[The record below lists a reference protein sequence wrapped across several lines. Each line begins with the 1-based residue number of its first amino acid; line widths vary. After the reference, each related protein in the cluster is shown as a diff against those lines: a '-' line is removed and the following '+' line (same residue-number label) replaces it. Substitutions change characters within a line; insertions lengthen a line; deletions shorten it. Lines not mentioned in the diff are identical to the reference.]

1 MANFAERE
9 MYDMFGIVA
18 NNHPELKRILMP
30 EDWVGHPLLKTYP
43 LQGDE
48 AASWYEVDKIFGK
61 EYRDVIGP
69 ELRDPSR
76 IDRGDTQRFAR
87 VGKEVP
93 FGADPELLKEAEKS
107 IEDQQPNKLT
117 PFFENLNFERKD
129 NTMVINFGPQ
139 HPSAHG
145 QLRLVLELQGEQVTK
160 AYPDIGYLHRGVEKM
175 GENMIY
181 NEFLPTT
188 DRLDYIASTANN
200 YAFALAVERLI
211 GIEDK
216 VPRRA
221 KVIRTMLLELNR
233 IISHLF
239 FLATHAL
246 DVGAMSIFLYAF
258 REREY
263 AMDLMED
270 YCGARL
276 THAAVRI
283 GGVPLDLPDGWL
295 QKLET
300 YLNNLPEQ
308 IKMYEDLLT
317 ENRIW
322 KMRLEDVG
330 VVDKDMAFDWGCS
343 GVMLRGSGVAYDIR
357 KEEPYEL
364 YGELDFDIPVSNRCD
379 SYGRYRLYMEEM
391 KESSKEFTRA
401 YGKCTTIYFGTKRR
415 NYDTKLCTYAAFC
428 ACNSGYASAKRY
440 SLCTNRI
447 TKR

>member
-1 MANFAERE
+1 M
-9 MYDMFGIVA
+9 
-18 NNHPELKRILMP
+18 
-30 EDWVGHPLLKTYP
+30 
-43 LQGDE
+43 
-48 AASWYEVDKIFGK
+48 
-61 EYRDVIGP
+61 
-69 ELRDPSR
+69 
-76 IDRGDTQRFAR
+76 
-87 VGKEVP
+87 
-93 FGADPELLKEAEKS
+93 
-107 IEDQQPNKLT
+107 QQPNKLK

-145 QLRLVLELQGEQVTK
+145 QLRLVLELQGEQVVK

-188 DRLDYIASTANN
+188 DRLDYIASTSNN
-200 YAFALAVERLI
+200 YAFALSVERLL

-221 KVIRTMLLELNR
+221 KVIRTMLLEINR

-276 THAAVRI
+276 THSAVRI
-283 GGVPLDLPDGWL
+283 GGVPLDLPNGWIESL
-295 QKLET
+295 GNF
-300 YLNNLPEQ
+300 LNNLPEQ
-308 IKMYEDLLT
+308 IKLYEDLLT

-330 VVDKDMAFDWGCS
+330 VVTPEDALSWGCT
-343 GVMLRGSGVAYDIR
+343 GPMLRGSGIAYDIR

-364 YGELDFDIPVSNRCD
+364 YAELDFDIPVTKRND

-391 KESSKEFTRA
+391 KESVKILRQLISMYPKTDTQLMAHAPEYISAPKEEIMTQNYALMQHFVLVTQGMRPPKGTVYAPTESPKGELGFYIVSEGEPYAYKMKVRA
-401 YGKCTTIYFGTKRR
+401 PSFFHTGLLQDLLVGTYIADVVTIIGSTNIVFGEVDR
-415 NYDTKLCTYAAFC
+415 
-428 ACNSGYASAKRY
+428 
-440 SLCTNRI
+440 
-447 TKR
+447 

>member
-1 MANFAERE
+1 M
-9 MYDMFGIVA
+9 
-18 NNHPELKRILMP
+18 
-30 EDWVGHPLLKTYP
+30 
-43 LQGDE
+43 
-48 AASWYEVDKIFGK
+48 
-61 EYRDVIGP
+61 
-69 ELRDPSR
+69 
-76 IDRGDTQRFAR
+76 
-87 VGKEVP
+87 
-93 FGADPELLKEAEKS
+93 
-107 IEDQQPNKLT
+107 QQPNKLN

-145 QLRLVLELQGEQVTK
+145 QLRLVLELQGEQVVK

-188 DRLDYIASTANN
+188 DRLDYIASTSNN
-200 YAFALAVERLI
+200 YAFALAVERLL

-221 KVIRTMLLELNR
+221 KVIRTMLLEINR

-239 FLATHAL
+239 FIATHAL

-258 REREY
+258 REREF

-283 GGVPLDLPDGWL
+283 GGVPLDLPAGWIESL
-295 QKLET
+295 SEF
-300 YLNNLPEQ
+300 LNKLPEQ
-308 IKMYEDLLT
+308 IKLYEDLLT

-330 VVDKDMAFDWGCS
+330 VVTPDDALSWGCT
-343 GVMLRGSGVAYDIR
+343 GPMLRGSGIAYDIR

-364 YGELDFDIPVSNRCD
+364 YSELDFDIPVSDRND

-391 KESSKEFTRA
+391 KESVKILRQLISMYPKTECKLMAHAPEYISAPKEEIMTQNYALMQHFVLVTQGMRPPKGTVYAPTESPKGELGFYIVSEGEPYAYRMKVRA
-401 YGKCTTIYFGTKRR
+401 PSFFHTGLLQDLLVGTYIADVVTIIGSTNIVFGEVDR
-415 NYDTKLCTYAAFC
+415 
-428 ACNSGYASAKRY
+428 
-440 SLCTNRI
+440 
-447 TKR
+447 